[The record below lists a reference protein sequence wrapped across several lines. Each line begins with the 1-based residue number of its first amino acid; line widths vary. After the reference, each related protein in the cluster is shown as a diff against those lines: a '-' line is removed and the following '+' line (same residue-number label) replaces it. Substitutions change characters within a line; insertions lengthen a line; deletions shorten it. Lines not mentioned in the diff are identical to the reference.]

1 MKKFLSMI
9 LAVILVF
16 AFVGLTA
23 CGGEETNGDDTGSK
37 APASDTASTEDTASE
52 GNTNV
57 FPEALTNV
65 PAYPVENVEQ
75 TMWCCAGGM
84 IDGVEME
91 EADLQAIYTA
101 MGGTFNFYFQ
111 NGNSIS
117 LINGEKSLE
126 GTYTVKA
133 ESYIIDAVFEGYEY
147 YGVFTQV
154 NEAPVLIMVNK
165 ADSTKAFYFSLI
177 DEH

>member
-1 MKKFLSMI
+1 MKKILSLI
-9 LAVILVF
+9 LALCMIF
-16 AFVGLTA
+16 AFASLTA
-23 CGGEETNGDDTGSK
+23 CGGEDADGGADTGSK
-37 APASDTASTEDTASE
+37 APANSDTASTPSE
-52 GNTNV
+52 ENTNV

-65 PAYPVENVEQ
+65 AAYPVANVEQ

-91 EADLQAIYTA
+91 EEDLTAIYTA

-111 NGNSIS
+111 DGNKIQ
-117 LINGEKSLE
+117 LINGEKALD

-154 NEAPVLIMVNK
+154 NDAPVLIMCNK
-165 ADSTKAFYFSLI
+165 TDSTTAFYFSMI